1 MAFNTH
7 QQFFTLLEETKQPLI
22 VLPEHASADEFAAGF
37 ACASLLAKLGTSTEI
52 VTSGGAVPKSLSFLS
67 PKVQVRGDLP
77 NIRKMTLHVN
87 AKDAKIEELS
97 YGVVGDELQIHL
109 VPKTGAWH
117 EKDVRISTD
126 QYRYDLILS
135 IGSPDLESLGAT
147 YHRYADF
154 FFETPIVNIDHQSRN
169 EHFGQLN
176 LVDVNAVACGEV
188 CHDLFSQI
196 DESLIDEEIATYLLT
211 GMIAKTRSFRAGAV
225 SPKTL
230 KVAGSLIA
238 RGARRDE
245 IVEKLYKTRTVE
257 TLRLWGRALARL
269 KSDADR
275 GMVWTMLTR
284 QDFAAAGAQES
295 DLESIVEE
303 LLMTTPQARIAAVF
317 YERTDKGIATI
328 LHAQKP
334 HDALALGARF
344 KASGTRE
351 EAHLELGT
359 EDIVDAEKRVVTH
372 VREQLQ
378 K

>member
-1 MAFNTH
+1 
-7 QQFFTLLEETKQPLI
+7 
-22 VLPEHASADEFAAGF
+22 
-37 ACASLLAKLGTSTEI
+37 
-52 VTSGGAVPKSLSFLS
+52 
-67 PKVQVRGDLP
+67 
-77 NIRKMTLHVN
+77 
-87 AKDAKIEELS
+87 
-97 YGVVGDELQIHL
+97 
-109 VPKTGAWH
+109 
-117 EKDVRISTD
+117 
-126 QYRYDLILS
+126 
-135 IGSPDLESLGAT
+135 
-147 YHRYADF
+147 
-154 FFETPIVNIDHQSRN
+154 
-169 EHFGQLN
+169 
-176 LVDVNAVACGEV
+176 VACGEV